1 MKLNESEW
9 LFINNIIYKFNA
21 NSDFDKARIQFLE
34 DMHII
39 IPYDGGT
46 FYLSDKNN
54 TGKLCKP
61 VVDNIPIEGALS
73 YLDSGF
79 NYDYAKWLFT
89 TTESRAYIPSDWFPD
104 GDLTKTQYFH
114 MFFKVTNFHYSILL
128 SLAYE
133 NKFMGIVCL
142 YRSQEQNDFTEKDL
156 FILETFKNHL
166 ALRIWKEEFCRR
178 ASSAATVSDI
188 TEEKITDLLSHNN
201 FTTREEEVLRL
212 LISGM
217 TINEISENLS
227 ISRNTLRT
235 HSQNIYQ
242 KLGINR
248 RSELN
253 KFLHI
258 K

>member
-1 MKLNESEW
+1 MQLNESQW
-9 LFINNIIYKFNA
+9 MFINDIIYKFNA
-21 NSDFDKARIQFLE
+21 HSDFDEARSQFLT
-34 DMHII
+34 DMHLL
-39 IPYDGGT
+39 IPYNGGS

-54 TGKLCKP
+54 PGTICKP
-61 VVDNIPIEGALS
+61 IVNNLPIEGAQNYMNS
-73 YLDSGF
+73 AF
-79 NYDYAKWLFT
+79 NIDYAKWLFT
-89 TTESRAYIPSDWFPD
+89 TSESKAYNPNNWFPE
-104 GDLTKTQYFH
+104 GNNTGTSYFQMFSALTH
-114 MFFKVTNFHYSILL
+114 LHYSILL

-156 FILETFKNHL
+156 FILETFKKHL

-227 ISRNTLRT
+227 ISENTLRT
-235 HSQNIYQ
+235 HSKNIYQ

-253 KFLHI
+253 KFLT
-258 K
+258 